1 MILIGTMNLTRTRD
15 TGNFFCPGC
24 GVTQTYRYRTRRP
37 FLTLYF
43 IPTIPVGGAEP
54 FVQCDGCRASWDVG
68 VLEMTRETH
77 EAVKLEQFRE
87 DALRATVLIT
97 TADGTISEAEIGA
110 IQQVATHLLGRP
122 IDRDE
127 LGSLCASAQ
136 RLGVS
141 PVNYIRS
148 AKAQWSQ
155 EQCAI
160 VVKAAF
166 LACSA
171 EGELNEAQ
179 LKVLGQLKE
188 MFNMTDEEYE
198 SAIDEAV
205 SVPLESIVGLEPN
218 DDWKR

>member
-15 TGNFFCPGC
+15 TGNFYCPGC
-24 GVTQTYRYRTRRP
+24 GTNRTYRYRTRRP

-43 IPTIPVGGAEP
+43 VPTIPVGPAEP

-68 VLEMTRETH
+68 VLQMTRETH
-77 EAVKLEQFRE
+77 EAAKLEQFRE

-97 TADGTISEAEIGA
+97 TADGTISESEIAA
-110 IQQVATHLLGRP
+110 IKQVSAQLLERP

-127 LGSLCASAQ
+127 LGALCASAR
-136 RLGVS
+136 RLGIA

-148 AKAQWSQ
+148 VKANWTQ

-160 VVKAAF
+160 VLKAAF

-171 EGELNEAQ
+171 EGDLNAQ
-179 LKVLGQLKE
+179 QIKTLGQLKE
-188 MFNMTDEEYE
+188 MFNMTDDEYE
-198 SAIDEAV
+198 QAIDEAV
-205 SVPLESIVGLEPN
+205 ALPL
-218 DDWKR
+218 DY